1 MSLFGEMS
9 YGGELELAVVEHL
22 RRWMPTY
29 CKEVARQHSSPLAEP
44 KSYTV
49 VSEYARWPENG
60 LPAVIV
66 ESAGL
71 VDEPEE
77 SGERFLSGTFAVEVA
92 MVVQGKDAISTRR
105 QAQHYGLAVIGSML
119 QHRKLSDLIFVS
131 KMTGAGFAG
140 QNLELR
146 RTSVVVAAVFEVT
159 HEKFL
164 NTGEGPIAPDPE
176 GSPPEWPTVV
186 STEVDVEEKEE

>member
-1 MSLFGEMS
+1 VSLFGEMS
-9 YGGELELAVVEHL
+9 YGGELEQAVVEHL
-22 RRWMPTY
+22 RLWMPTY
-29 CKEVARQHSSPLAEP
+29 CKEVARQHSSPLVEP

-49 VSEYARWPENG
+49 VSDYARWPENA
-60 LPAVIV
+60 LPAIVV

-92 MVVQGKDAISTRR
+92 AVVQGKDAVSTRR

-131 KMTGAGFAG
+131 RMTGAGFAG
-140 QNLELR
+140 QDVELR
-146 RTSVVVAAVFEVT
+146 RTSVVIAAVFEIT

-164 NTGEGPIAPDPE
+164 NTGEGPKAPDPE
-176 GSPPEWPTVV
+176 GNPPEWPTVV
-186 STEVDVEEKEE
+186 ETEVDVEEKD